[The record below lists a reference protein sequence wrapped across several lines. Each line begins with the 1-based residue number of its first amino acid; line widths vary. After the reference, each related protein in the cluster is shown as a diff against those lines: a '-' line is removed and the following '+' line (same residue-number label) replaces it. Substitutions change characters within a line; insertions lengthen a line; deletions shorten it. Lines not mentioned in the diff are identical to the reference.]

1 MSEISTIAKTF
12 TRLSVGAFGGPAA
25 HVAMMNE
32 EFVRKR
38 HWLSQEKFLSLVAAT
53 QLIPGPNST
62 ELAMHIGY
70 LRAGW
75 KGLLVAGAAFIC
87 PAALIVAGAAWFYQT
102 YGQLPWLEAVFAGL
116 RPVIVAIIGQALW
129 SFGRD
134 TLKSRKEM
142 ILFVAFLAA
151 IFAGVGEIAIVGAGL
166 VAGLIEYY
174 WSIRGR
180 FRQGTLGGIEPIG
193 LSVLFLAFAKVGSVL
208 FGSGYVLVAFLRSE
222 LVEHRQWISERLLLD
237 AIAIGQM
244 TPGPVFTTAT
254 FIGWMLSGPAGA
266 LAATVG
272 IFLPAFA
279 FVALSVPLLNRLQ
292 TSQLFKS
299 VLRGVLVASLAAMA
313 SVIPKLANGFS
324 DAPWQLAVAGGAWI
338 GLTFFKLPSQWLL
351 ATAGALA
358 LARFLL

>member
-1 MSEISTIAKTF
+1 MSDISTIAKVF
-12 TRLSVGAFGGPAA
+12 ARLSVGAFGGPAA

-32 EFVRKR
+32 EFVYKR
-38 HWLSQEKFLSLVAAT
+38 RWLSQEKFLNIVAAT

-87 PAALIVAGAAWFYQT
+87 PAAIIVAGAAWFYQA
-102 YGQLPWLEAVFAGL
+102 YGQLPWLEAVFSGL

-129 SFGRD
+129 GFGRD
-134 TLKSRKEM
+134 TLKSRNEI

-151 IFAGVGEIAIVGAGL
+151 IFAGAGEIAIVGAGL
-166 VAGLIEYY
+166 VVGIIGYY
-174 WSIRGR
+174 WSIRR
-180 FRQGTLGGIEPIG
+180 TFRPGTMGGLEPIG
-193 LSVLFLAFAKVGSVL
+193 LLAIFLAFAKVGSVL

-222 LVEHRQWISERLLLD
+222 IVEHRHWMSEKLLLD

-266 LAATVG
+266 LVATVG
-272 IFLPAFA
+272 IFLPAFV

-292 TSQLFKS
+292 GSLLFKS

-313 SVIPKLANGFS
+313 SVIPKLANGFTDS
-324 DAPWQLAVAGGAWI
+324 PWQLAVAGGAWI
-338 GLTFFKLPSQWLL
+338 GLTFFRLPSQWLL
-351 ATAGALA
+351 VSAGAFA